1 MSPRRWAPL
10 ALLVMVGAF
19 TVGFLHI
26 LDEASH
32 DGHDV
37 ECPICSALSLG
48 AWLAE
53 DPQSGGV
60 DREVS
65 IASPSIEGQPPR
77 SATAFPAFLL
87 RGPPAFS

>member
-1 MSPRRWAPL
+1 MSPRRWAPV
-10 ALLVMVGAF
+10 ALFVMVGAC

-32 DGHDV
+32 DGHDF
-37 ECPICSALSLG
+37 ECPICSSMSLG

-53 DPQSGGV
+53 GPQSGVV

-65 IASPSIEGQPPR
+65 IASSSIEGQPPR

-87 RGPPAFS
+87 RGPPALS